1 MRVKFFLVPFF
12 LLLFLAFSCKKVE
25 KASYPNGKLK
35 HEYRYN
41 NSGKM
46 EGEATFWYENGNLM
60 LTAFYSDGKLDG
72 LLVRYREDG
81 SVISEDKYR
90 DGKLNGISLEK
101 NRQNAVLSEKTYVND
116 TLDGPCKTY
125 DDAGHLLS
133 EGQYS
138 HGWFEGKWTYYDQF
152 GKIIG
157 EGVFEKGA
165 GMMRSVDVDGN
176 IVGTTEIRNNV
187 KNGKEVYYSI
197 DGKQVRTVY
206 YLDGEPVPYEVK

>member
-1 MRVKFFLVPFF
+1 MRFNIFLVSLLFF
-12 LLLFLAFSCKKVE
+12 LLFASSCKKVE
-25 KASYPNGKLK
+25 KAKYPDGKQK
-35 HEYRYN
+35 FEYQYN
-41 NSGKM
+41 QNGKM
-46 EGEATFWYENGNLM
+46 EGVARFWYENGNLE
-60 LTAFYSDGKLDG
+60 LTAVYSNGKLDG
-72 LLVRYREDG
+72 MLVRYREDG
-81 SVISEDKYR
+81 SVVSEDEYK
-90 DGKLNGISLEK
+90 DGKLNGISREK
-101 NRQNAVLSEKTYVND
+101 NRHNVVLSEKTYVND

-157 EGVFEKGA
+157 EGIFEKGA
-165 GMMRSVDVDGN
+165 GMMRSIDVDGN
-176 IVGTTEIRNNV
+176 IVGTTEIRNNL

-197 DGKQVRTVY
+197 DGRQVRTVY